1 MDGPVAHDA
10 ILELDLAEWGRLQ
23 MEDTSLF
30 KLRRHAK
37 HADNDDPQQRP
48 VDSSSDAAR
57 LTPLQSMETPGNIGG
72 FPLAPEGEC
81 ATTAAAAAAKKK
93 HSRNIAVLGM
103 GDMGRSLAMCFHQ
116 RGITVVL
123 GSRDPEAASSLLPAS
138 SRIASYADAASE
150 ADLVIIAVMRHHYSS
165 LPDVV
170 GDLAGKTLL
179 DLSNNKYKGQYEDSN
194 AEHLAKM
201 FPRAHVV
208 KGLNTLSAWALQSG
222 LENSSKQVFI
232 CGDDP
237 DAKTQVQAL
246 VSRMGLMPVD
256 RGSLATS
263 QELENIPLELFPTW
277 RLTVTLSLGVV
288 AFFYIYSTV
297 IYVLYYYLKNDKN
310 TFYQLAIQMPNNA
323 FPCASLVMLALVY
336 LPGVLAGFV
345 QLHRGTKYSR
355 FPGWLDRWLRCRK
368 QLGIAAFLLCCLH
381 AVYTLVMPI
390 RKPIID
396 SATQR
401 IINQIAANKT
411 TQTSNLELWQGELY
425 LAFGILGLGVLAVQ
439 AIVSLP
445 SVGNSLNWREF
456 RFVQSTLGYLGLALV
471 TAHTIC
477 FGGTSFLSVQSYSWG
492 MPHSYMVSLLLPC
505 AVLVLRFL
513 LALPC
518 LARPLSHIRQ
528 GWERG
533 TAELKK
539 NAQKE
544 IHRTP
549 L

>member
-1 MDGPVAHDA
+1 MD
-10 ILELDLAEWGRLQ
+10 
-23 MEDTSLF
+23 
-30 KLRRHAK
+30 
-37 HADNDDPQQRP
+37 
-48 VDSSSDAAR
+48 
-57 LTPLQSMETPGNIGG
+57 IGG
-72 FPLAPEGEC
+72 FPLAPEREC
-81 ATTAAAAAAKKK
+81 ATTTAAAAAKKY
-93 HSRNIAVLGM
+93 SRNIAVLGM
-103 GDMGRSLAMCFHQ
+103 GDLGRSLAMCFHQ
-116 RGITVVL
+116 RGIAVVL
-123 GSRDPEAASSLLPAS
+123 GSRNPEAASSLLPAG

-165 LPDVV
+165 LHDAV

-179 DLSNNKYKGQYEDSN
+179 DLSNNKHKGQYEDSN
-194 AEHLAKM
+194 AEHLAKI
-201 FPRAHVV
+201 FPQAHVV

-222 LENSSKQVFI
+222 LENSSKQVMLAYSRHFLQHQCPCSPEPEPRWTIISQVFI

-237 DAKTQVQAL
+237 DAKTQVHAL
-246 VSRMGLMPVD
+246 VNRMGLMPVD
-256 RGSLATS
+256 RGSLAAS

-277 RLTVTLSLGVV
+277 RLTVTLSLGIV

-297 IYVLYYYLKNDKN
+297 IYVLYYYLENDKS

-368 QLGIAAFLLCCLH
+368 ELGIAAFLLGCLH

-411 TQTSNLELWQGELY
+411 TKTSNLELWQGELY
-425 LAFGILGLGVLAVQ
+425 LAFGILGIGVLAVQ

-492 MPHSYMVSLLLPC
+492 MPHSYMISLLLPC
-505 AVLVLRFL
+505 AVLVFRFL

-533 TAELKK
+533 TAELK
-539 NAQKE
+539 NTRKE
-544 IHRTP
+544 IPRTP